1 MASHQELCHL
11 MQMIF
16 TDVAHA
22 VMDTSSESTELVVA
36 LKLSFC
42 TTDQAPFHS
51 IQYRIS
57 SEMMCI
63 YIYIY
68 IYIIKRAK
76 KERERERGGK
86 KRKRERR
93 YDEMK
98 ECGERSVCVCVCVCV
113 CMGDR

>member
-68 IYIIKRAK
+68 LYNQKS
-76 KERERERGGK
+76 KEREREREEE
-86 KRKRERR
+86 KREK
-93 YDEMK
+93 EKEGMMK
-98 ECGERSVCVCVCVCV
+98 
-113 CMGDR
+113 